1 LKEANLGEIGR
12 LMNASHDGDRVARL
26 GPDAEIFSYTSPTS
40 NSYLL
45 GLIDD
50 LDSGDL
56 ERVMRAQLQWQPGSY
71 HCSIPEID
79 RMVDI
84 SLGVDGVLGAQLAG
98 AGLGGCMMLLV
109 HEPAVPRVSAMLEQH
124 YYRREGKPVS
134 ILRCRP
140 IGGSSVLFA
149 TTTE

>member
-1 LKEANLGEIGR
+1 
-12 LMNASHDGDRVARL
+12 MSVSHDGDRVVRL
-26 GPDAEIFSYTSPTS
+26 GPEAGIHPYASATG

-56 ERVMRAQLQWQPGSY
+56 ERVKRAQLQWQPGSY

-79 RMVDI
+79 RMVDL
-84 SLGVDGVLGAQLAG
+84 SLGVEGVLGAQLAG

-109 HEPAVPRVSAMLEQH
+109 HEQAVARVSEVLEQQ
-124 YYRREGKPVS
+124 YFRREGKPVS

-140 IGGSSVLFA
+140 VGGSSVLF
-149 TTTE
+149 TSRTG

>member
-1 LKEANLGEIGR
+1 MKKANLGEIGR
-12 LMNASHDGDRVARL
+12 LMNVSHDGDRVARL
-26 GPDAEIFSYTSPTS
+26 GPEAGIFPYTSPTS

-71 HCSIPEID
+71 HCSILEID

-98 AGLGGCMMLLV
+98 AGQSAAAVCCLLQ
-109 HEPAVPRVSAMLEQH
+109 RQN
-124 YYRREGKPVS
+124 S
-134 ILRCRP
+134 IQIR
-140 IGGSSVLFA
+140 
-149 TTTE
+149 